1 MAGGWVFFFYLEFLC
16 EGRKHQ
22 LFRKPLCGYLQLPLR
37 SQAGE
42 RGLLA
47 SDREG
52 SASPSLEV
60 AMGPSRAP
68 LREVLSE
75 V

>member
-47 SDREG
+47 WGEEG
-52 SASPSLEV
+52 QRGVSFPFPRGGYGAVSGTP
-60 AMGPSRAP
+60 
-68 LREVLSE
+68 
-75 V
+75 